1 MMLIEIDEEGV
12 LAQILQKD
20 ILDLFLYGGILVDEK
35 ELVKAYL
42 KILDYYMPESEFQA
56 WLKEHDI
63 KNRLE
68 KMDE

>member
-20 ILDLFLYGGILVDEK
+20 ILDLFLFGGVLVDEK

-42 KILDYYMPESEFQA
+42 TVLDYNMTFSEFQA

-63 KNRLE
+63 KTRLE
-68 KMDE
+68 KMDG